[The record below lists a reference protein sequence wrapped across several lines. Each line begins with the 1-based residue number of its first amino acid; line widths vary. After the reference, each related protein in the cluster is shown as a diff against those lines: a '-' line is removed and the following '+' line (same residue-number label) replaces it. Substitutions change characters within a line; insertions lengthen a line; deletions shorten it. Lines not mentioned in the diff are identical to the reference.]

1 MELQDMELKELAQ
14 FTDDMAELVRKI
26 RLRHSISVEQSMTLL
41 DSLQE
46 LVYQAHREFIPMYPL
61 VLVLVLRKQQVR
73 KSGIALSD
81 SQQNKPMHEGIV
93 LATWDK
99 KIVERG
105 TVNKDGE
112 RLTRCE
118 VLRSQLTP
126 GDHVLFHHWAGM
138 PIHGFDDQRF
148 RMVREE
154 QWHETQQGGIVGI
167 LRYSDRQNEP
177 MAALLEQYQDH
188 WEQGEDKQP
197 LVQAKLRDR
206 YIVIDKETQAVTLSG
221 A

>member
-1 MELQDMELKELAQ
+1 MELKDMELKARSDGLTT
-14 FTDDMAELVRKI
+14 FSHKMATLD
-26 RLRHSISVEQSMTLL
+26 LDQQMSLL

-46 LVYQAHREFIPMYPL
+46 LIYKGHREFTPMYPL

-73 KSGIALSD
+73 ASGIALPD

-93 LATWDK
+93 LTTWDK

-118 VLRSQLTP
+118 VLHSQLKP

-148 RMVREE
+148 RVVREE
-154 QWHETQQGGIVGI
+154 AWHETQQGGIVGV
-167 LRYSDRQNEP
+167 LHYSDKENEP
-177 MAALLEQYQDH
+177 LEAIADELIGSDHAGYSLTEWALT
-188 WEQGEDKQP
+188 KS
-197 LVQAKLRDR
+197 KIRDR
-206 YIVIDKETQAVTLSG
+206 YIVIDKETSAVTLSG